1 MTIDKA
7 RPIRVL
13 HIASG
18 DLWAGA
24 EVQLFT
30 LAKALKNNT
39 NTIVDIILLNYGIL
53 EKKLLGNGINVIVFD
68 ETKLSSLAILWK
80 LIRTIHQ
87 IQPDVIH
94 THRLKEN
101 ILGCVAA
108 RLNGNI
114 PTLRTAHGAPEHSPS
129 WRQFPKRIIHWLDFF
144 CGRYLQQAI
153 ISVSEDLAERLKK
166 DFPSQNIHVIEN
178 GIDLEEMHDH
188 AINKSLNNP
197 TDAFK
202 VGFAGR
208 LVTIKRVDI
217 IIKTARHILDN
228 YPDFEI
234 AFYIY
239 GDGPQRE
246 ELEQLNRKLK
256 TDEIVFFE
264 GHCDDILQK
273 VQEMDAL
280 IMTSDHEGLPMILL
294 EAMALGTPIISHAVG
309 GIPSL
314 LDQGSC
320 GILIPENK
328 ARNYALAIN
337 QLANSPEKILKITH
351 LATQRVNEKYTAYAN
366 AQAYYLL
373 YISISNI

>member
-1 MTIDKA
+1 MTIDKD
-7 RPIRVL
+7 RPVRVL

-53 EKKLLGNGINVIVFD
+53 EKKLIGNGINVIVFD

-80 LIRTIHQ
+80 LIRIIHQ
-87 IQPDVIH
+87 VQPDVIH

-166 DFPSQNIHVIEN
+166 RFP
-178 GIDLEEMHDH
+178 
-188 AINKSLNNP
+188 
-197 TDAFK
+197 
-202 VGFAGR
+202 
-208 LVTIKRVDI
+208 VTK
-217 IIKTARHILDN
+217 
-228 YPDFEI
+228 Y
-234 AFYIY
+234 
-239 GDGPQRE
+239 
-246 ELEQLNRKLK
+246 
-256 TDEIVFFE
+256 
-264 GHCDDILQK
+264 
-273 VQEMDAL
+273 
-280 IMTSDHEGLPMILL
+280 S
-294 EAMALGTPIISHAVG
+294 
-309 GIPSL
+309 
-314 LDQGSC
+314 
-320 GILIPENK
+320 
-328 ARNYALAIN
+328 RN
-337 QLANSPEKILKITH
+337 
-351 LATQRVNEKYTAYAN
+351 
-366 AQAYYLL
+366 
-373 YISISNI
+373 